1 MPIYYHDDSK
11 KTIDQVRAT
20 ILSPEGFT
28 TSNAI
33 LTTEVDK
40 IPPAVDGMTDP
51 GLGTTLDGRFKAG
64 GTDGWERPGGPA
76 TS

>member
-20 ILSPEGFT
+20 ILAPEGGPSASSTDYELDRTF
-28 TSNAI
+28 A
-33 LTTEVDK
+33 V
-40 IPPAVDGMTDP
+40 VDGMTDP
-51 GLGTTLDGRFKAG
+51 GLGTTLDARFKVG